1 MSTSLTPFSTSAK
14 AGSSTGCSTPSPS
27 KHVLKPNLRST
38 LPLSPCAQKVR
49 GYPDIMIREREL
61 IARLRRLATAPE
73 ARGLLDDV
81 ALLDRLVITHDTI
94 AERVDFVSTAPP
106 ASVGWKLVAV
116 NLSDLAAKGATPAGA
131 LLSLTISGN
140 DEWEAEFLTGVEA
153 ACESYA
159 LPLIGGDTIALPD
172 GAPHVLGLTAI
183 GRGGEH
189 VPHRAGGKPGN

>member
-49 GYPDIMIREREL
+49 GYPDLMIREREL
-61 IARLRRLATAPE
+61 IARLRRFAPAPE
-73 ARGLLDDV
+73 ARGLLDDA
-81 ALLDRLVITHDTI
+81 ALPARRATPPDTMG
-94 AERVDFVSTAPP
+94 EGVLFLTTAPP

-131 LLSLTISGN
+131 LLSLT
-140 DEWEAEFLTGVEA
+140 V
-153 ACESYA
+153 
-159 LPLIGGDTIALPD
+159 
-172 GAPHVLGLTAI
+172 
-183 GRGGEH
+183 
-189 VPHRAGGKPGN
+189 AGPSD